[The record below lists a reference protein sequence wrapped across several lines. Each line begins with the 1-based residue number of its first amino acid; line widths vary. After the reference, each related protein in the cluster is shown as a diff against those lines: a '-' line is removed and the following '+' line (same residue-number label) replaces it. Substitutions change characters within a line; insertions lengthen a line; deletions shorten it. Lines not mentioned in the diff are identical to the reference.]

1 MLAMICFG
9 LLLLTGFVTVLTEA
23 FTHLLTRGS
32 LWSTLRE
39 FLLESWLFTLTAFG
53 WAGTVWLGLRWL
65 GLQTSFLWVFEVLA
79 FAHLP
84 LLAYPLT
91 IFPTIG
97 YRLEQLLR
105 LCVFATLAL
114 TLFWKCELTPQACL
128 VLALPGYAAHFLFLE
143 LRLLR
148 RGEAA

>member
-1 MLAMICFG
+1 MLLLICAG
-9 LLLLTGFVTVLTEA
+9 LLLVTGFVTVSTEA
-23 FTHLLTRGS
+23 FTHLITRRS
-32 LWSTLRE
+32 LWSTFKE
-39 FLLESWLFTLTAFG
+39 FLLESWLFSLTAWG

-65 GLQTSFLWVFEVLA
+65 EVEVGFLWVFEVLA

-91 IFPTIG
+91 IVPTLG
-97 YRLEQLLR
+97 YRLEQILR
-105 LCVFATLAL
+105 FSVFATLAG
-114 TLFWKCELTPQACL
+114 TLWLRCDLSPQACL
-128 VLALPGYAAHFLFLE
+128 ILALPGYLAHFLFLE